1 MTQEIWGG
9 ILVAYILVGIV
20 VMSMGNGAG
29 QKPGGVPG
37 SARVATWE
45 AREKRGKIAGLV
57 WIVGLVALLI
67 ASAT

>member
-20 VMSMGNGAG
+20 MMGMGNGTG
-29 QKPGGVPG
+29 QKPDGLPG
-37 SARVATWE
+37 SARVAIWE
-45 AREKRGKIAGLV
+45 AREKRWKIASLV
-57 WIVGLVALLI
+57 WIVGLVALLM

>member
-9 ILVAYILVGIV
+9 ILIAYILVGIV
-20 VMSMGNGAG
+20 VMGMGNGAG
-29 QKPGGVPG
+29 QKPDGLPG

-45 AREKRGKIAGLV
+45 AREKRGKIAALV